1 MAADPSRAGYVLITG
16 CSTGIGPATAV
27 HLAQRGLS
35 VIATARTPV
44 DASLGRAV
52 HTLELDVTDAASITR
67 AAEQVRAIVGD
78 DGLRGLVNNAGIC
91 ITGPVEALSIDDW
104 RRQFEVN
111 LFGPLAVTKAM
122 LPLLR
127 VHRRKHGRHSARIV
141 MVSSIAGRVSH
152 PIAGAYCASKHALE
166 AASDALRNE
175 LKPAGIDVALVEP
188 GVFDTQLWRKA
199 IDQMSAAAAGPLP
212 DADYAW
218 QISAVCELARGLSGK
233 ASPVERVARVIG
245 DCLMRP
251 RAPVRVLVGADAKVF
266 ARAKAWLPT
275 RLFDSTLRWVIERK
289 RDQLAAQAADLR
301 AESLPRQLPPA

>member
-1 MAADPSRAGYVLITG
+1 MPGDASRAGYVLITG

-27 HLAQRGLS
+27 HLARRGLS
-35 VIATARTPV
+35 VIATARTPLNP
-44 DASLGRAV
+44 SLGSAV
-52 HTLELDVTDAASITR
+52 HTLELDVTNAASIDR
-67 AAEQVRAIVGD
+67 AAERVQAIVGS

-91 ITGPVEALSIDDW
+91 VAGPVEALSIDDW

-141 MVSSIAGRVSH
+141 MVSSIAGRVSQ

-175 LKPAGIDVALVEP
+175 LKPAGIDISLVEP

-199 IDQMSAAAAGPLP
+199 IDQMCAAAAEPLP
-212 DADYAW
+212 DEDYAW
-218 QISAVCELARGLSGK
+218 QINAVCDLARGLSGK
-233 ASPVERVARVIG
+233 ARPAEGVAKVIA
-245 DCLMRP
+245 DCLLRP
-251 RAPVRVLVGADAKVF
+251 RAPVRVLVGADAKLF

-275 RLFDSTLRWVIERK
+275 RLFDSTQRWAIERK
-289 RDQLAAQAADLR
+289 RDQLAAQAATLR
-301 AESLPRQLPPA
+301 AELPPP